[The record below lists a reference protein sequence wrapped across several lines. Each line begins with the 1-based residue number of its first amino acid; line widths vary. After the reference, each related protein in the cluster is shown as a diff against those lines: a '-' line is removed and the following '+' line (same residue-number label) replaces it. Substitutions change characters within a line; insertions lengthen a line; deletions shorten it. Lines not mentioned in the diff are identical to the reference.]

1 MTRRHRAW
9 IVGIAIVVLLAGV
22 LVRLSP
28 LWPGPSLPAGARS
41 LRITTQAAHLVP
53 NLGCSTALLAP
64 VRISSSG
71 DDLTVVGVSTSQPV
85 AVTWPTGWAAWRR
98 DGQAELVDRDGNLVG
113 REGDILDG
121 LGGGVGNDGAFQVC
135 VIGD

>member
-1 MTRRHRAW
+1 MHPRRG
-9 IVGIAIVVLLAGV
+9 VVAISVVVVLAMV

-28 LWPGPSLPAGARS
+28 LWPGPSLPAGATS
-41 LRITTQAAHLVP
+41 FRITTQAAQLVP

-64 VRISSSG
+64 VRISTSG
-71 DDLTVVGVSTSQPV
+71 DEPAAIGVSTSQPV
-85 AVTWPTGWAAWRR
+85 SVTWPTGWADWRR
-98 DGQAELVDRDGNLVG
+98 NGHAELVERDGNLVV

-121 LGGGVGNDGAFQVC
+121 LGGGAGDDGAPQVC